1 MTDPFAI
8 LAEYFADAGAAD
20 RRREPRYP
28 ADGRCEITP
37 LSGGQDV
44 LAGRVADVSRSG
56 LRIQLPRQFQKGSR
70 LRVQFGS
77 MLVFVVVR
85 WCCWVE
91 GDTWEVGAEIDHT
104 LSRALVERLRGE
116 RREETESSQ
125 TEAGTPGRSPML
137 S

>member
-8 LAEYFADAGAAD
+8 LAEYFDDAGAAD

-37 LSGGQDV
+37 LAGAQELV
-44 LAGRVADVSRSG
+44 EGRVADVSRSG
-56 LRIQLPRQFQKGSR
+56 LRIQVPRQFPRGCR

-85 WCCWVE
+85 WCCWAE
-91 GDTWEVGAEIDHT
+91 GDVWEIGTEIDHT

-116 RREETESSQ
+116 RRTQ
-125 TEAGTPGRSPML
+125 TAGSPGDAETPGQSRLL